1 MWVWTS
7 ISGRD
12 KVTILGGRKGR
23 RAAASKRRATIA
35 GLARRLLVFHLFEGV
50 ERAGKNKGV
59 NHGKQA
65 SLWSPQGH
73 GGSRGRDGPD
83 HLVAA
88 PLGPV
93 GRGRGRRD
101 GADHRP
107 VQRVGAAVSF
117 LAADGAGGDQRQGRR
132 RRQEAQDRLRG
143 RQGFQQRRGQ
153 RLP

>member
-23 RAAASKRRATIA
+23 RTAASKQRATIA
-35 GLARRLLVFHLFEGV
+35 GLARRLLVFRLFEGV

-73 GGSRGRDGPD
+73 GGSRGRDGLD
-83 HLVAA
+83 DLVGA

-93 GRGRGRRD
+93 GRGRGGRD
-101 GADHRP
+101 GADHRS
-107 VQRVGAAVSF
+107 VQRLGPAVSF
-117 LAADGAGGDQRQGRR
+117 LTADGAGRDQRQGRR
-132 RRQEAQDRLRG
+132 GPQEEPLAV
-143 RQGFQQRRGQ
+143 
-153 RLP
+153 PHPPP